1 MKTGIKK
8 APVASL
14 RPPKRRR
21 LSEDISGQIREA
33 IFNGQYKPGDK
44 LPPENELGGIFQVG
58 RPVVREALR
67 SLENSGLIFV
77 KSGSGGGAFI
87 RKISSRILS
96 ETIEGIVRLDQV
108 SMEELTEARL
118 AVEISVLPMVVQRIQ
133 PEDMAAL
140 EQNLRE
146 AEESLRQGREEP
158 KNLQFHIL
166 LAKACH
172 NELLIKI
179 TEALLRVL
187 ARILRGYEY
196 SYDRKK
202 RVLEEHRHIFK
213 LLKAKKYKA
222 MEKALMKH
230 IEETVHHF
238 EKAVLKKGRTAT
250 GLSLGRH

>member
-1 MKTGIKK
+1 METGKKK

-14 RPPKRRR
+14 HPPKRRR
-21 LSEDISGQIREA
+21 LSEDISEQIREA
-33 IFNGQYKPGDK
+33 ILNGQYKPGDK

-77 KSGSGGGAFI
+77 KSGSGGGAFV
-87 RKISSRILS
+87 RKISSRVLS
-96 ETIEGIVRLDQV
+96 ETIEGIVRLDHV

-118 AVEISVLPMVVQRIQ
+118 AVEMAVLPMVIQRIR
-133 PEDMAAL
+133 PEDMEAL

-146 AEESLRQGREEP
+146 AEEGLEKGIEEP

-179 TEALLRVL
+179 TEALLSVL
-187 ARILRGYEY
+187 ARLLRGYEY
-196 SYDRKK
+196 SYERKK
-202 RVLEEHRHIFK
+202 RVLEEHRQIFK
-213 LLKAKKYKA
+213 LLKTKKYKA
-222 MEKALMKH
+222 LEKALMKH

-238 EKAVLKKGRTAT
+238 EKAALKKGRSAT
-250 GLSLGRH
+250 GLSFGRQ